1 MPQSV
6 PYEIFVETFCKE
18 AIGKFSSSDW
28 GEVIK
33 EEKISQDDKRIEWEL
48 FYLWVFLLTY
58 GFQRIF
64 TYLGEEKIKIV
75 LDGMHK
81 AIYNPARH
89 PDLSGEGLKDMHNII
104 VIRYAQYYKAIKSDW
119 EIMEKGVRM
128 LPFSALVDSFIV
140 NLLNISIED
149 YLSQDYHKFTKF
161 KLKFGLIISYFC
173 KDLLDWFKKI
183 KAKYELKFD

>member
-1 MPQSV
+1 MSQSI

-18 AIGKFSSSDW
+18 AISKFSSSAW

-33 EEKISQDDKRIEWEL
+33 EEKILQDDKRIEWEL

-58 GFQRIF
+58 CFQRIF
-64 TYLGEEKIKIV
+64 AYLGEENIKIV

-89 PDLSGEGLKDMHNII
+89 PDISEEGLKGVHNII

-119 EIMEKGVRM
+119 EIMEKGAKM
-128 LPFSALVDSFIV
+128 LTFSVLVDSFIL
-140 NLLNISIED
+140 NLLNINIENFG
-149 YLSQDYHKFTKF
+149 SQGSHKFTKF

-173 KDLLDWFKKI
+173 RDLLDWFEKF
-183 KAKYELKFD
+183 KAKYEIEFT

>member
-18 AIGKFSSSDW
+18 AISKFSSSDW

-58 GFQRIF
+58 YFQRIF
-64 TYLGEEKIKIV
+64 ADLGEEKIKKV

-81 AIYNPARH
+81 VIYSPTRH
-89 PDLSGEGLKDMHNII
+89 PDISEEGLNGVHNII
-104 VIRYAQYYKAIKSDW
+104 VIRYAQYYKAIK
-119 EIMEKGVRM
+119 EKGVTM
-128 LPFSALVDSFIV
+128 LPFSVLVNSFMV

-149 YLSQDYHKFTKF
+149 FELQDHHRFTKF
-161 KLKFGLIISYFC
+161 QLKFGLIISYFC
-173 KDLLDWFKKI
+173 KDLLDWFEKI
-183 KAKYELKFD
+183 KAKYELKFN